1 MKDKGITYE
10 QTGVVGLE
18 GLSSFE
24 RFIFWVKKSLE
35 GHPEVKTELGLYA
48 TIIEIAP
55 NLGIALSTDGVGT
68 KILIAQMMKKFDTVG
83 IDCVAMNVNDLI
95 CVGAKP
101 IAMLDYIALQ
111 DARKEYLA
119 DLGKG
124 LYLGAE
130 EAGISIP
137 GGEIAQLKDM
147 IKGVEE
153 GYGFDLV
160 GCAVGVVEV
169 DKLIIGEGI
178 EEGDLVVGLAS
189 SGLHSNGY
197 SLARKVLLEKYQL
210 DEQIPELGRS
220 LGEELLEPTRIYVR
234 PALKML
240 EEGLKIKAFIH
251 ITGDGFRNL
260 RRVKSEVGFVL
271 DNLPEPPAIFK
282 LIQREGKV
290 SDEEMANTFNLGVG
304 FCVVV
309 PKNQADKVIEISR
322 QFNIPAQVIGR
333 AVKDAEKK
341 IILPSLK
348 IVGREDKF
356 YHL

>member
-1 MKDKGITYE
+1 
-10 QTGVVGLE
+10 
-18 GLSSFE
+18 
-24 RFIFWVKKSLE
+24 
-35 GHPEVKTELGLYA
+35 
-48 TIIEIAP
+48 
-55 NLGIALSTDGVGT
+55 
-68 KILIAQMMKKFDTVG
+68 
-83 IDCVAMNVNDLI
+83 
-95 CVGAKP
+95 
-101 IAMLDYIALQ
+101 
-111 DARKEYLA
+111 
-119 DLGKG
+119 
-124 LYLGAE
+124 
-130 EAGISIP
+130 
-137 GGEIAQLKDM
+137 M

-160 GCAVGVVEV
+160 GCAVGVVEL

-178 EEGDLVVGLAS
+178 EEGDLVMGLAS

-210 DEQIPELGRS
+210 DKQIPELGRS

-240 EEGLKIKAFIH
+240 EAGLKIKAFIH

-260 RRVKSEVGFVL
+260 RRVKSEVGFIL
-271 DNLPEPPAIFK
+271 DNLPQPPAIFK

-304 FCVVV
+304 FCAVVS
-309 PKNQADKVIEISR
+309 PDDAEKVIKISSE
-322 QFNIPAQVIGR
+322 FNIPAQVIGR

-341 IILPSLK
+341 IIIPSLK